1 MLLRCK
7 TIRSENYLAATL
19 QHALHGKYKCSIFC
33 RFTHM
38 LNGYTAVALT
48 KVDIL
53 DDLDEVKIGVNYI
66 KNGEIMKHY
75 PSSEQD
81 YEGVEVSYET
91 LPGWKTDISKIR
103 KFEDLPR
110 NAQNYVLRIEELLG
124 VPVWWIGVGQA
135 RSAMVD
141 RVPSHVSLF

>member
-1 MLLRCK
+1 
-7 TIRSENYLAATL
+7 
-19 QHALHGKYKCSIFC
+19 
-33 RFTHM
+33 M

-81 YEGVEVSYET
+81 YEGVEVAYET

-103 KFEDLPR
+103 KFEDLPG

-141 RVPSHVSLF
+141 RVPSHISLF